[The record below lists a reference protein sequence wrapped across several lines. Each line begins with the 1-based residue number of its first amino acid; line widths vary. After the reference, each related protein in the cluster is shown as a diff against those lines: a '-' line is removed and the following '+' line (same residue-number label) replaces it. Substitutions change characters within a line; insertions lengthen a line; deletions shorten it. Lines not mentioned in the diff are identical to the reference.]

1 MMKKKKLLRL
11 TAVLLTILV
20 FSLTVLPVGADR
32 GLPGLQGEIKARFP
46 ELFETRHDA
55 AVNYQ
60 KYKVGGDPFGVR
72 LFGGGIVVVG
82 ISDGDCPA
90 KSAGIRQKDIIRRAG
105 DREVQTVEELT
116 AAIEASEGTP
126 LTLTICRENKDM
138 DVTVTPVKDE
148 KGRYRIGIWIR
159 DNAAGIGTMTFLDP
173 GTGAFGG
180 LGHGI
185 CDGQTGELLPLTRGA
200 VLPAEISEIV
210 RGAEGTPGEL
220 RGTLGSEKVGTILKN
235 TEKGVFGVL
244 SHMPEEGE
252 ILEVG
257 GRASVRAGA
266 ATLRCSLGEEGT
278 RDYRIELSD
287 IARDNRSVK
296 CFSIHVTDPALI
308 AKTGGIIQGMSGSP
322 IIQNGKLIGA
332 VTHVLIG
339 DPTRGYGIFL
349 ENMLSELPDAL
360 S

>member
-1 MMKKKKLLRL
+1 MKKKNFLRL
-11 TAVLLTILV
+11 TAVFLTILL
-20 FSLTVLPVGADR
+20 FSLAVLPASADR
-32 GLPGLQGEIKARFP
+32 GLPVLQGEVKTRLT

-90 KSAGIRQKDIIRRAG
+90 KAAGIEKRDIVRRVG

-116 AAIEASEGTP
+116 AAIDASGGNP
-126 LTLTICRENKDM
+126 LTLTICRGDEEKA
-138 DVTVTPVKDE
+138 VTVTPVLDE
-148 KGRYRIGIWIR
+148 KGHYRIGIWIR

-173 GTGAFGG
+173 DTGAFGG

-220 RGTLGSEKVGTILKN
+220 RGTLGGEKVGTILKN
-235 TEKGVFGVL
+235 TDKGVFGVL
-244 SHMPEEGE
+244 SRIPEGGE
-252 ILEVG
+252 VMEIG
-257 GRASVRAGA
+257 SRASVHAGA
-266 ATLRCSLGEEGT
+266 ATLRCSFGEGGT
-278 RDYRIELSD
+278 HDYRIELSD
-287 IARDNRSVK
+287 IARDNCGVK
-296 CFSIHVTDPALI
+296 CFAIHVTDPALI
-308 AKTGGIIQGMSGSP
+308 EKTGGIVQGMSGSP
-322 IIQNGKLIGA
+322 IMQDGKLIGA

-349 ENMLSELPDAL
+349 ENMLSELPETL